1 MPKSKISANLEHDDS
16 IEDNNFDE
24 FAGGDGREEFDA
36 SSLDRGDIPEEEVD
50 PTDAAIAHLV
60 EVADEAEAEEEAP
73 EEEAE
78 AAEGEEEVE
87 SELEGD
93 EAGLEG
99 EEVEEE
105 VEEAEEV
112 AAKSDEKSHMVPKSR
127 MDEEIARR
135 RQLEE
140 RLAKLEER
148 SKPEEAPEPEFD
160 FDGKEA
166 EYMDAVLDGET
177 DKAQQV
183 RKEIRSAERDSMAK
197 ELRKDIHNTTN
208 VTKQQLDLDVAV
220 SDMVASYPVLDSN
233 SEQADADMIADANEL
248 MGMYAEKGMAQAD
261 ALRKAVRMTL
271 ASSMPEL
278 LQPKAVESKPTAKK
292 RTTNV
297 KQKLEA
303 ANKQPAKLAGESAA
317 TRGNDVVDISTMTD
331 ADFDKLSDAQMK
343 RLRGDF
349 G

>member
-16 IEDNNFDE
+16 IEDNNFDQ
-24 FAGGDGREEFDA
+24 FAGGDGREELDL

-60 EVADEAEAEEEAP
+60 EVADEAEAEEETS
-73 EEEAE
+73 EEEMPE
-78 AAEGEEEVE
+78 AAEADAEVGADLEADEEVE
-87 SELEGD
+87 
-93 EAGLEG
+93 A
-99 EEVEEE
+99 EEE
-105 VEEAEEV
+105 VEEV
-112 AAKSDEKSHMVPKSR
+112 ATKSDEKSHMVPKSR
-127 MDEEIARR
+127 MAEEIARR
-135 RQLEE
+135 RQLED
-140 RLAKLEER
+140 RLAKLEE
-148 SKPEEAPEPEFD
+148 SAQPQAAPEPEFD

-183 RKEIRSAERDSMAK
+183 RKEIRSAERESMAK

-220 SDMVASYPVLDSN
+220 SDMISSYPVLDSQSDEAN
-233 SEQADADMIADANEL
+233 SDMIADANEL

-292 RTTNV
+292 RTTDV

-317 TRGNDVVDISTMTD
+317 TRGNDVVNISTMTD
-331 ADFDKLSDAQMK
+331 SDFEKLSEAQMK

>member
-1 MPKSKISANLEHDDS
+1 MPKSKPSANLEHDDS
-16 IEDNNFDE
+16 IEDNNFDQ
-24 FAGGDGREEFDA
+24 FAGGDGREDFDA

-60 EVADEAEAEEEAP
+60 EVADEAEAEGEEEAP
-73 EEEAE
+73 DEAE

-93 EAGLEG
+93 EAELEG

-105 VEEAEEV
+105 VEEV

-135 RQLEE
+135 RQLED
-140 RLAKLEER
+140 RLAKLEES
-148 SKPEEAPEPEFD
+148 SKPKVAPEPEFD

-177 DKAQQV
+177 DKAQKV

-197 ELRKDIHNTTN
+197 ELRQDIHNTTN

-248 MGMYAEKGMAQAD
+248 MGMYADRGMAQAD

-271 ASSMPEL
+271 ASNMPEL
-278 LQPKAVESKPTAKK
+278 LQPKAVRSKPALKK
-292 RTTNV
+292 RTTDVN
-297 KQKLEA
+297 KKLEA

-331 ADFDKLSDAQMK
+331 ADFEKLSDAQMK

>member
-1 MPKSKISANLEHDDS
+1 MPKSKTSANLEHDDS

-105 VEEAEEV
+105 VEEV

-135 RQLEE
+135 RQLED

-177 DKAQQV
+177 DKAQKV

-220 SDMVASYPVLDSN
+220 SDMMASYPVLDSN
-233 SEQADADMIADANEL
+233 SDQADADMIADANEL
-248 MGMYAEKGMAQAD
+248 MGMYAERGMAQAD

-292 RTTNV
+292 RTTDV

>member
-1 MPKSKISANLEHDDS
+1 MPKSNVSANLEHDDS
-16 IEDNNFDE
+16 IDDKNFDE
-24 FAGGDGREEFDA
+24 FAGGDGREDFDA
-36 SSLDRGDIPEEEVD
+36 SALDRGDTPEEEAD

-60 EVADEAEAEEEAP
+60 EVADEAEA
-73 EEEAE
+73 
-78 AAEGEEEVE
+78 AEGEEEVE
-87 SELEGD
+87 SELESD
-93 EAGLEG
+93 EGGLEG

-105 VEEAEEV
+105 VEEEEEV
-112 AAKSDEKSHMVPKSR
+112 KEAATSKSDDKAHMVPKSR

-135 RQLEE
+135 RQLED
-140 RLAKLEER
+140 RLAKLEE
-148 SKPEEAPEPEFD
+148 SAKPEVAPEPEFD

-177 DKAQQV
+177 DKAQKV

-197 ELRKDIHNTTN
+197 ELRGEIHNTTN

-220 SDMVASYPVLDSN
+220 SDMMASYPVLDSN
-233 SEQADADMIADANEL
+233 SDQADTDLIADANEL
-248 MGMYAEKGMAQAD
+248 MGMYADKGMAQAD

-278 LQPKAVESKPTAKK
+278 LQPKAVETKPAAKK
-292 RTTNV
+292 RETDVNA
-297 KQKLEA
+297 KLEA

-317 TRGNDVVDISTMTD
+317 TRDNDVVNISTMTD
-331 ADFDKLSDAQMK
+331 SDFEKLSEAQMH

>member
-60 EVADEAEAEEEAP
+60 EVADEAEAEGEEEAP
-73 EEEAE
+73 DEAE

-93 EAGLEG
+93 EAELEG

-105 VEEAEEV
+105 VEEV

-135 RQLEE
+135 RQLED
-140 RLAKLEER
+140 RLAKLEES
-148 SKPEEAPEPEFD
+148 SKPEVAPEPEFD

-177 DKAQQV
+177 DKAQKV

-197 ELRKDIHNTTN
+197 ELRQDIHNTTN

-248 MGMYAEKGMAQAD
+248 MGMYADRGMAQAD

-271 ASSMPEL
+271 ASNMPEL
-278 LQPKAVESKPTAKK
+278 LQPKAVGSKPALKK
-292 RTTNV
+292 RTTDVN
-297 KQKLEA
+297 KKLEA

-331 ADFDKLSDAQMK
+331 ADFEKLSDAQMK

>member
-1 MPKSKISANLEHDDS
+1 MPKSKPSANLEHDDS
-16 IEDNNFDE
+16 IEDNNFDQ
-24 FAGGDGREEFDA
+24 FAGGDGREDFDA

-60 EVADEAEAEEEAP
+60 EVADEAEGEGEEEAP
-73 EEEAE
+73 DEEAE

-93 EAGLEG
+93 EAELEG

-105 VEEAEEV
+105 VEEV

-135 RQLEE
+135 RQLED
-140 RLAKLEER
+140 RLAKLEES
-148 SKPEEAPEPEFD
+148 SKPEVAPEPEFD

-177 DKAQQV
+177 DKAQKV

-197 ELRKDIHNTTN
+197 ELRQDIHNTTN

-248 MGMYAEKGMAQAD
+248 MGMYADRGMAQAD

-271 ASSMPEL
+271 ASNMPEL
-278 LQPKAVESKPTAKK
+278 LQPKAVGSKPALKK
-292 RTTNV
+292 RTTDVN
-297 KQKLEA
+297 KKLEA

-331 ADFDKLSDAQMK
+331 ADFEKLSDAQMK

>member
-1 MPKSKISANLEHDDS
+1 MPKSNVSANLEHDDS
-16 IEDNNFDE
+16 IDDKNFDE
-24 FAGGDGREEFDA
+24 FAGGDSREDFDA
-36 SSLDRGDIPEEEVD
+36 SALDRGDTPEEEAD

-60 EVADEAEAEEEAP
+60 EVAD
-73 EEEAE
+73 EAE

-105 VEEAEEV
+105 VEEEEEV
-112 AAKSDEKSHMVPKSR
+112 KEAATSKSDEKAHMVPKSR

-135 RQLEE
+135 RQLED
-140 RLAKLEER
+140 RLAKLEE
-148 SKPEEAPEPEFD
+148 SAKPEVAPEPEFD

-177 DKAQQV
+177 DKAQKV

-197 ELRKDIHNTTN
+197 ELRGEIHNTTN

-220 SDMVASYPVLDSN
+220 SDMMASYPVLDSN
-233 SEQADADMIADANEL
+233 SDQADTDLIADANEL
-248 MGMYAEKGMAQAD
+248 MGMYADKGMAQAD

-271 ASSMPEL
+271 ASNMPEL
-278 LQPKAVESKPTAKK
+278 LQPKAVETKPAAKK
-292 RTTNV
+292 RETDVNA
-297 KQKLEA
+297 KLDA
-303 ANKQPAKLAGESAA
+303 ASKQPAKLAGESAA
-317 TRGNDVVDISTMTD
+317 TRGNDVVNISTMTD
-331 ADFDKLSDAQMK
+331 SDFEKLSEAQMQ

>member
-1 MPKSKISANLEHDDS
+1 MPKSKPSANLEHDDS
-16 IEDNNFDE
+16 IEDNNFDQ
-24 FAGGDGREEFDA
+24 FAGGDGREDFDA

-60 EVADEAEAEEEAP
+60 EVADEAEAEGGEEAP
-73 EEEAE
+73 DEAE

-93 EAGLEG
+93 EAELEG

-105 VEEAEEV
+105 VEEV

-135 RQLEE
+135 RQLED
-140 RLAKLEER
+140 RLAKLEES
-148 SKPEEAPEPEFD
+148 SKPEVAPEPEFD

-177 DKAQQV
+177 DKAQKV

-197 ELRKDIHNTTN
+197 ELRQDIHNTTN

-233 SEQADADMIADANEL
+233 SEQADANMIADANEL
-248 MGMYAEKGMAQAD
+248 MGMYADRGMAQAD

-271 ASSMPEL
+271 ASNMPEL
-278 LQPKAVESKPTAKK
+278 LQPKAVGSKPALKK
-292 RTTNV
+292 RTTDVN
-297 KQKLEA
+297 KKLEA

-331 ADFDKLSDAQMK
+331 ADFEKLSDAQMK

>member
-1 MPKSKISANLEHDDS
+1 MPKSKPSANLEHDDS
-16 IEDNNFDE
+16 IEDNNFDQ
-24 FAGGDGREEFDA
+24 FAGGDGREDFDA

-60 EVADEAEAEEEAP
+60 EVADEAEGEEEAP

-93 EAGLEG
+93 EAELEG

-105 VEEAEEV
+105 VEEV

-135 RQLEE
+135 RQLED
-140 RLAKLEER
+140 RLAKLEES
-148 SKPEEAPEPEFD
+148 SKPEVAPEPEFD

-177 DKAQQV
+177 DKAQKV

-197 ELRKDIHNTTN
+197 ELRQDIHNTTN

-248 MGMYAEKGMAQAD
+248 MGMYADRGMAQAD

-271 ASSMPEL
+271 ASNMPEL
-278 LQPKAVESKPTAKK
+278 LQPKAVGSKPALKK
-292 RTTNV
+292 RTTDVN
-297 KQKLEA
+297 KKLEA

-331 ADFDKLSDAQMK
+331 ADFEKLSDAQMK

>member
-105 VEEAEEV
+105 EEEVEEV

-220 SDMVASYPVLDSN
+220 SDMMTSYPVLDSN
-233 SEQADADMIADANEL
+233 SDQADADMIADANEL
-248 MGMYAEKGMAQAD
+248 MGMYAERGMAQAD

-271 ASSMPEL
+271 AASMPEL

-292 RTTNV
+292 RTTDV

>member
-220 SDMVASYPVLDSN
+220 SDMMTSYPVLDSN
-233 SEQADADMIADANEL
+233 SDQADADMIADANEL
-248 MGMYAEKGMAQAD
+248 MGMYAERGMAQAD

-271 ASSMPEL
+271 AASMPEL

-292 RTTNV
+292 RTTDV

>member
-1 MPKSKISANLEHDDS
+1 MPKSNKSANLEHDDS
-16 IEDNNFDE
+16 IDDNNFDE
-24 FAGGDGREEFDA
+24 FAGGDSREEFDA
-36 SSLDRGDIPEEEVD
+36 SALDRGDIPEEEVD

-60 EVADEAEAEEEAP
+60 EVADEAEAEAEEASD
-73 EEEAE
+73 EAE

-93 EAGLEG
+93 EGELEG

-105 VEEAEEV
+105 VEEV

-135 RQLEE
+135 RQLED

-148 SKPEEAPEPEFD
+148 SKPEVAPEPEFD

-177 DKAQQV
+177 DKAQKV

-197 ELRKDIHNTTN
+197 ELRGEIHNTTN
-208 VTKQQLDLDVAV
+208 ITKQQLDLDVAV
-220 SDMVASYPVLDSN
+220 SDMIASYPVLDST
-233 SEQADADMIADANEL
+233 SDQADTDLIADANEL

-278 LQPKAVESKPTAKK
+278 LQPKAVETKPAAKK
-292 RTTNV
+292 RTTDVNA
-297 KQKLEA
+297 KLDA

-317 TRGNDVVDISTMTD
+317 TRGNDVVNISTMTD
-331 ADFDKLSDAQMK
+331 SDFEKLSEAQMQ

>member
-1 MPKSKISANLEHDDS
+1 MPKSNVSANLEHDDS
-16 IEDNNFDE
+16 IDDNNFDE
-24 FAGGDGREEFDA
+24 FAGGDGREDFDA
-36 SSLDRGDIPEEEVD
+36 SALDRGDTPEEEVD

-60 EVADEAEAEEEAP
+60 EVADEAEA
-73 EEEAE
+73 
-78 AAEGEEEVE
+78 AEGEEEVE
-87 SELEGD
+87 SELESD
-93 EAGLEG
+93 EGGLEG

-105 VEEAEEV
+105 VEEEV
-112 AAKSDEKSHMVPKSR
+112 KEAATSKSDDKAHMVPKSR

-135 RQLEE
+135 RQLED
-140 RLAKLEER
+140 RLAKLEE
-148 SKPEEAPEPEFD
+148 SAKPEVAPEPEFD

-177 DKAQQV
+177 DKAQKV

-197 ELRKDIHNTTN
+197 ELRGEIHNTTN

-220 SDMVASYPVLDSN
+220 SDMMASYPVLDSN
-233 SEQADADMIADANEL
+233 SDQADTDLIADANEL
-248 MGMYAEKGMAQAD
+248 MGMYADKGMAQAD

-278 LQPKAVESKPTAKK
+278 LQPKAVETKPAAKK
-292 RTTNV
+292 RETDVNA
-297 KQKLEA
+297 KLEA

-317 TRGNDVVDISTMTD
+317 TRDNDVVNISTMTD
-331 ADFDKLSDAQMK
+331 SDFEKLSEAQMH

>member
-1 MPKSKISANLEHDDS
+1 MPKSNKSANLEHDDS
-16 IEDNNFDE
+16 IDDNNFDE
-24 FAGGDGREEFDA
+24 FAGGDSREEFDA
-36 SSLDRGDIPEEEVD
+36 SALDRGDIPEEEVD

-60 EVADEAEAEEEAP
+60 EVADEAEAEAEEASD
-73 EEEAE
+73 EAE

-93 EAGLEG
+93 EGELEG

-105 VEEAEEV
+105 VEEV

-135 RQLEE
+135 RQLED

-148 SKPEEAPEPEFD
+148 SKPEVAPEPEFD

-177 DKAQQV
+177 DKAQKV

-197 ELRKDIHNTTN
+197 ELRGEIHNTTN
-208 VTKQQLDLDVAV
+208 ITKQQLDLDVAV
-220 SDMVASYPVLDSN
+220 SDMMASYPVLDST
-233 SEQADADMIADANEL
+233 SDQADTDLIADANEL

-278 LQPKAVESKPTAKK
+278 LQPKAVETKPAAKK
-292 RTTNV
+292 RTTDVNA
-297 KQKLEA
+297 KLDA

-317 TRGNDVVDISTMTD
+317 TRGNDVVNISTMTD
-331 ADFDKLSDAQMK
+331 SDFEKLSEAQMQ

>member
-1 MPKSKISANLEHDDS
+1 MPKSKPSANLEHDDS
-16 IEDNNFDE
+16 IEDNNFDQ
-24 FAGGDGREEFDA
+24 FAGGDGREDFDA

-60 EVADEAEAEEEAP
+60 EVADEAEAEGEEEAP
-73 EEEAE
+73 DEAE

-87 SELEGD
+87 YEFEGD
-93 EAGLEG
+93 EAELEV

-105 VEEAEEV
+105 VEEV

-135 RQLEE
+135 RQLED
-140 RLAKLEER
+140 RLAKLEES
-148 SKPEEAPEPEFD
+148 SKPEVAPEPEFD

-177 DKAQQV
+177 DKAQKV

-197 ELRKDIHNTTN
+197 ELRQDIHNTTN

-248 MGMYAEKGMAQAD
+248 MGMYADRGMAQAD

-271 ASSMPEL
+271 ASNMPEL
-278 LQPKAVESKPTAKK
+278 LQPKAVGSKPALKK
-292 RTTNV
+292 RTTDVN
-297 KQKLEA
+297 KKLEA

-331 ADFDKLSDAQMK
+331 ADFEKLSDAQMK

>member
-1 MPKSKISANLEHDDS
+1 MPKSKPSANLEHDDS
-16 IEDNNFDE
+16 IEDNNFDQ
-24 FAGGDGREEFDA
+24 FAGGDGREDFDA

-60 EVADEAEAEEEAP
+60 EVADEAEGEGEEEAP
-73 EEEAE
+73 DEAE

-93 EAGLEG
+93 EAELEG

-105 VEEAEEV
+105 VEEV

-135 RQLEE
+135 RQLED
-140 RLAKLEER
+140 RLAKLEES
-148 SKPEEAPEPEFD
+148 SKPEVAPEPEFD

-177 DKAQQV
+177 DKAQKV

-197 ELRKDIHNTTN
+197 ELRQDIHNTTN

-248 MGMYAEKGMAQAD
+248 MGMYADRGMAQAD

-271 ASSMPEL
+271 ASNMPEL
-278 LQPKAVESKPTAKK
+278 LQPKAVGSKPALKK
-292 RTTNV
+292 RTTDVN
-297 KQKLEA
+297 KKLEA

-331 ADFDKLSDAQMK
+331 ADFEKLSDAQMK